1 MNNCQELFSRCDHL
15 EDTVAEEA
23 SALEILNNSEANS
36 FNLMAS
42 ANKGFK
48 GDMAEIRQVKN
59 STQSLYSGYSGCPGQ
74 DRH

>member
-48 GDMAEIRQVKN
+48 GDMAKLCGVA
-59 STQSLYSGYSGCPGQ
+59 
-74 DRH
+74 